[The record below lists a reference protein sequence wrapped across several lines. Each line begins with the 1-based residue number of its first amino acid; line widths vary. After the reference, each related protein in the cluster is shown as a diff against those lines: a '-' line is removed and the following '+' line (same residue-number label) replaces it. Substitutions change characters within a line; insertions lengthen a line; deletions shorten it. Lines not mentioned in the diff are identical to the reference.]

1 LEKGVTKERG
11 RPRKDTAQNEGGTTD
26 RRETEDSTQ
35 KQMEADEEHETVTT
49 MVNYV
54 ATTA

>member
-1 LEKGVTKERG
+1 MCG
-11 RPRKDTAQNEGGTTD
+11 RPRKDKAQNEGGTTD

-35 KQMEADEEHETVTT
+35 KQREADEGHEAVTT

-54 ATTA
+54 TTTA